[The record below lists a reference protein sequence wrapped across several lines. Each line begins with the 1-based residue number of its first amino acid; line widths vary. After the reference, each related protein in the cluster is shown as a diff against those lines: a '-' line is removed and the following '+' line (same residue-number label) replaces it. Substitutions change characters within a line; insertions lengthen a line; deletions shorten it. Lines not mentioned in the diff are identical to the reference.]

1 MNDIFISYASADR
14 ERAKLLSTA
23 LVNQGWS
30 VWWDRTIP
38 PGMEYAEVI
47 EQALDS
53 STCVVVLW
61 STASVAS
68 SWVKTEAAEA
78 LQRRILVPALIDDT
92 KIPLEFRRLQAAD
105 LSQWRG
111 EASHPELQ
119 KFLKAVDAKLH
130 GGDRPIPDG
139 TPAVMPSPPPPPPPP
154 PSPAASTPGQQT
166 RVAWAAVALI
176 GVLLAVAVVLLLVRS
191 PGDELGPAVA
201 TQPQSAPATPAP
213 NAVASAVDRAD
224 ATSRPMEP
232 AVAVNR
238 PEPVGRKTEP
248 PAPVVVSSVPVDRT
262 VKSDADGAAR
272 PASSSRPPPARDANV
287 AAPPGPAPV
296 VAPPMSPPEPPV
308 APPAK
313 DPPPGAPEPP
323 VFAMQK
329 FGEVLCVVTIDGE
342 AEELDAVLVF
352 GGTNL
357 VVIDEDEKVLYTL
370 PYRRVQKATYWKT
383 QRRFVRTTRH
393 WLNLGVGPEDILLVL
408 PGNYELILSA
418 LEKRTGVT
426 VTRRP
431 G

>member
-1 MNDIFISYASADR
+1 MSDIFISYASADR

-23 LVNQGWS
+23 LVNRGWS

-61 STASVAS
+61 STTSVAS

-78 LQRRILVPALIDDT
+78 LQRRILVPALIDAT

-105 LSQWRG
+105 LSQWHG
-111 EASHPELQ
+111 EPSHPELQ
-119 KFLKAVDAKLH
+119 KFLEAVDAKLH
-130 GGDRPIPDG
+130 GGARPIREE
-139 TPAVMPSPPPPPPPP
+139 TPAVMPSIPPPP
-154 PSPAASTPGQQT
+154 AATPGRWT
-166 RVAWAAVALI
+166 RAAWPAFGLIGALVAVA
-176 GVLLAVAVVLLLVRS
+176 GGLLLVRS
-191 PGDELGPAVA
+191 QQADGNGPVVE
-201 TQPQSAPATPAP
+201 TQPARPSISPVPDV
-213 NAVASAVDRAD
+213 VASVGERPNPINRPIEAAEGVL
-224 ATSRPMEP
+224 SRPDPVSRPAEP
-232 AVAVNR
+232 PVAVVAR
-238 PEPVGRKTEP
+238 PEPVDRPMKRDAGI
-248 PAPVVVSSVPVDRT
+248 VDRPSAIDRT
-262 VKSDADGAAR
+262 
-272 PASSSRPPPARDANV
+272 PPARDSSV
-287 AAPPGPAPV
+287 AQPVVTTGPAPV
-296 VAPPMSPPEPPV
+296 VAPPVSPPESPIR
-308 APPAK
+308 PPAT
-313 DPPPGAPEPP
+313 DPPAVAAEAPA
-323 VFAMQK
+323 FAAQK
-329 FGEVLCVVTIDGE
+329 FDEVLCVVTIDGE
-342 AEELDAVLVF
+342 AEELDAVLLF

-357 VVIDEDEKVLYTL
+357 VVTDEDEKVLYTL

-393 WLNLGVGPEDILLVL
+393 WLTLGVGAEDVILIL

>member
-1 MNDIFISYASADR
+1 MSDIFISYASADR

-23 LVNQGWS
+23 LVDRGWS

-61 STASVAS
+61 SAASVAS

-78 LQRRILVPALIDDT
+78 LQRRILVPALIEDT

-111 EASHPELQ
+111 EASHPELE
-119 KFLKAVDAKLH
+119 KFLTAVGAKIH
-130 GGDRPIPDG
+130 GGERPRRDE
-139 TPAVMPSPPPPPPPP
+139 TQVVAPPPPPPPRSAVP
-154 PSPAASTPGQQT
+154 PGRPARAAWPALALVGVLIAIAAGLVLVRSRPTDGNAPAVAAQPPGPSSRPVPEVVPGVVQQPDPIT
-166 RVAWAAVALI
+166 RPAEPPAAAVA
-176 GVLLAVAVVLLLVRS
+176 
-191 PGDELGPAVA
+191 
-201 TQPQSAPATPAP
+201 
-213 NAVASAVDRAD
+213 
-224 ATSRPMEP
+224 
-232 AVAVNR
+232 R
-238 PEPVGRKTEP
+238 PEPIDL
-248 PAPVVVSSVPVDRT
+248 PVKREAST
-262 VKSDADGAAR
+262 AAR
-272 PASSSRPPPARDANV
+272 SAPLNRAPPARDPNV
-287 AAPPGPAPV
+287 ATPAVPPSPAPV
-296 VAPPMSPPEPPV
+296 VAPLVSPPDPSMPLT
-308 APPAK
+308 APPAS
-313 DPPPGAPEPP
+313 DPPASAAATPA
-323 VFAMQK
+323 FATLK

-352 GGTNL
+352 GGSSL

-393 WLNLGVGPEDILLVL
+393 WLTLSAGQDEVLLVL
-408 PGNYELILSA
+408 PGKYELILSA

>member
-47 EQALDS
+47 EHALDS

-61 STASVAS
+61 SATSVAS

-105 LSQWRG
+105 LSQWHG
-111 EASHPELQ
+111 EPSHPELQ
-119 KFLKAVDAKLH
+119 KFLEAVDAKLH
-130 GGDRPIPDG
+130 GVGGSIRDE
-139 TPAVMPSPPPPPPPP
+139 TPAVAPLPPLPSPVMPERPTR
-154 PSPAASTPGQQT
+154 AAWP
-166 RVAWAAVALI
+166 AVALI
-176 GVLLAVAVVLLLVRS
+176 GAFVAVVAGLLLVRAR
-191 PGDELGPAVA
+191 PADVNGA
-201 TQPQSAPATPAP
+201 AVVVQPPSASSSAGADVVPSAGGTPDP
-213 NAVASAVDRAD
+213 LTRSA
-224 ATSRPMEP
+224 
-232 AVAVNR
+232 
-238 PEPVGRKTEP
+238 EP
-248 PAPVVVSSVPVDRT
+248 PAPVVVPPEPVDRPG
-262 VKSDADGAAR
+262 KRDAGSAAR
-272 PASSSRPPPARDANV
+272 PASSSRPPGTRDAN
-287 AAPPGPAPV
+287 AAEPTVPPSPSLL
-296 VAPPMSPPEPPV
+296 VAPLVSAPDLTA

-313 DPPPGAPEPP
+313 DPPAAAPEPP
-323 VFAMQK
+323 AFALQK
-329 FGEVLCVVTIDGE
+329 FDDVLCVVTIDGE
-342 AEELDAVLVF
+342 AEELDAVLLF
-352 GGTNL
+352 GGTSL
-357 VVIDEDEKVLYTL
+357 VVTDEDEKVLYTL
-370 PYRRVQKATYWKT
+370 PYRGVQKATYWKT

-393 WLNLGVGPEDILLVL
+393 WLALSVGADEVTLVL
-408 PGNYELILSA
+408 PGKYELILST

>member
-23 LVNQGWS
+23 LVDRGWS

-61 STASVAS
+61 STTSVAS

-78 LQRRILVPALIDDT
+78 LQRRILVPALIEDT

-111 EASHPELQ
+111 EASHPELE
-119 KFLKAVDAKLH
+119 KFLEAVAAKLH
-130 GGDRPIPDG
+130 ARDRPGRDE
-139 TPAVMPSPPPPPPPP
+139 TPVVAPSPPASPPVSPVS
-154 PSPAASTPGQQT
+154 PSQPTRAA
-166 RVAWAAVALI
+166 W
-176 GVLLAVAVVLLLVRS
+176 LAVGLTGALVVAAGLLLVRS
-191 PGDELGPAVA
+191 RPADGDDPAVVA
-201 TQPQSAPATPAP
+201 QPQSAPPTPAP
-213 NAVASAVDRAD
+213 SVVPSVGGTPDP
-224 ATSRPMEP
+224 TTRP
-232 AVAVNR
+232 A
-238 PEPVGRKTEP
+238 EP
-248 PAPVVVSSVPVDRT
+248 PAAVVAQPEPIDRPVKRD
-262 VKSDADGAAR
+262 
-272 PASSSRPPPARDANV
+272 ASSGDRSASPSRPPPARDANV
-287 AAPPGPAPV
+287 AAPSGPAPV
-296 VAPPMSPPEPPV
+296 VAPPGPAPVAAPPVV
-308 APPAK
+308 APPVSPPDPLIPPPPK
-313 DPPPGAPEPP
+313 DPSAAAPEPP
-323 VFAMQK
+323 AFAMQK
-329 FGEVLCVVTIDGE
+329 FDEVLCVVTIDGE

-357 VVIDEDEKVLYTL
+357 VVTDEDEKVLYTL

-393 WLNLGVGPEDILLVL
+393 WLTLSVGADEVLLVL
-408 PGNYELILSA
+408 PGKYELILSA

-426 VTRRP
+426 VTRQP